1 MKTLKHITDQFVKY
15 SKDILGDNLV
25 GIYLH
30 GSAVMGCYNNKKSDI
45 DLLVVVNNNLSDE
58 DKLRYMDM
66 VVKLNADALPKGI
79 ELSIIRKSIC
89 KPLIYPTPFEL
100 HFSISHLEWYTKN
113 PLDYILKMHG
123 TDKDLAAHIMIIYHR
138 GVCLYG
144 EEIRS
149 VFEDVDHKVFF
160 DSIWNDIQHSKE
172 EILENPVY
180 ITLNLCRVLAY
191 KQENLILSKQEGGK
205 WALDNVPR
213 RFNNFIQ
220 QALDDYASVKQIR
233 LDESIAPEFAKYMID
248 QIIV

>member
-1 MKTLKHITDQFVKY
+1 
-15 SKDILGDNLV
+15 
-25 GIYLH
+25 
-30 GSAVMGCYNNKKSDI
+30 
-45 DLLVVVNNNLSDE
+45 
-58 DKLRYMDM
+58 
-66 VVKLNADALPKGI
+66 
-79 ELSIIRKSIC
+79 
-89 KPLIYPTPFEL
+89 
-100 HFSISHLEWYTKN
+100 
-113 PLDYILKMHG
+113 MHG

-233 LDESIAPEFAKYMID
+233 LDESIALEFAKYMID

>member
-30 GSAVMGCYNNKKSDI
+30 GSAVMGCYNNKKRDI

-79 ELSIIRKSIC
+79 ELSIISKSIC

-233 LDESIAPEFAKYMID
+233 LDESIALEFAKYMID

>member
-191 KQENLILSKQEGGK
+191 KQKNLILSKQEGGK

-233 LDESIAPEFAKYMID
+233 LDESIALEFAKYMID